1 MTREM
6 TNYEII
12 QVINKLDGMGGTA
25 YPYKVTRAI
34 SKTLK
39 ALREEYTIYEKTY
52 KELLARYYEV
62 DDDGMVRKDENG
74 EDMIKDPGK
83 LAEATEAITDLLNEK
98 VDVEITQ
105 FDESVLESMPT
116 MTPVDYGFFDNYF
129 IKSEED

>member
-12 QVINKLDGMGGTA
+12 QVINKLDSMGATS

-34 SKTLK
+34 TKTLK
-39 ALREEYTIYEKTY
+39 ALREEYSIYEKTY
-52 KELLARYYEV
+52 KELLTRYYVV
-62 DDDGMVRKDENG
+62 DDNGMVRKDENG

-83 LAEATEAITDLLNEK
+83 LVEATETITDLLNEK

-105 FDESVLESMPT
+105 FDESALEALENL
-116 MTPVDYGFFDNYF
+116 TPVDYGFFDNYF
-129 IKSEED
+129 IRNEEE

>member
-12 QVINKLDGMGGTA
+12 QIINKLDSMGGTA

-34 SKTLK
+34 TKTLK

-62 DDDGMVRKDENG
+62 DDNGMVRKDENG

-83 LAEATEAITDLLNEK
+83 LVEATEAITGLLNEK

-105 FDESVLESMPT
+105 FDESVLETMPT

-129 IKSEED
+129 IKEED